1 MNKLLSWIDVVH
13 KANANCWVSLTL
25 GIELGTPTCP
35 IIRVDQTYSLRLML
49 RTQQVHTV
57 GSHTH
62 GSNVGDWVG
71 DNVGDWVGSNV
82 GDADGDSVLYDVPS
96 LFVNMNNEVGV
107 KSRPRFLHD
116 RREKRK
122 ATPETQQLKR
132 MHTSTS
138 QSHSR

>member
-62 GSNVGDWVG
+62 GSNVGDWVV

-82 GDADGDSVLYDVPS
+82 GDADGDNVLYDVPS
-96 LFVNMNNEVGV
+96 LFVNMKNEVSVNLG
-107 KSRPRFLHD
+107 HD
-116 RREKRK
+116 SYMIDEKREKLHRK
-122 ATPETQQLKR
+122 
-132 MHTSTS
+132 
-138 QSHSR
+138 HSN